1 MANIDIIKVQE
12 IQNYRLG
19 GRRNSG
25 GVVCLQMWLT
35 CSIYRLKTGPP
46 RRSAHQ
52 PPQLR
57 GWLEK
62 KDLSGCLAAARQTL
76 RSCEGYWAA
85 TMSARLV
92 TLPSSQ
98 FDYGFFP

>member
-12 IQNYRLG
+12 MQKYKLE

-25 GVVCLQMWLT
+25 GVVCLQMWLK
-35 CSIYRLKTGPP
+35 CSIYRLKTGAP
-46 RRSAHQ
+46 RSCAHQ
-52 PPQLR
+52 PSQLR

-76 RSCEGYWAA
+76 LSCEGYQAA
-85 TMSARLV
+85 IRSASLV